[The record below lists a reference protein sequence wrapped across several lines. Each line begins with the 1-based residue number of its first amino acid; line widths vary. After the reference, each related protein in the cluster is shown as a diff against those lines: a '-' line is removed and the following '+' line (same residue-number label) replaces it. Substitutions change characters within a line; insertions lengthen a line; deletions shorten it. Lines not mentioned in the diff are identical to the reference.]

1 MWDSARDDEVAP
13 LTHEMPC
20 PRCGHPPHL
29 FLACGEGCACEPDE
43 MPGERLT
50 SRPCH
55 SVRGTVLTSVVTTS
69 VEG

>member
-1 MWDSARDDEVAP
+1 MWETPPDDGSGAEP

-29 FLACGEGCACEPDE
+29 FLACGGDCDCEPEE

-50 SRPCH
+50 S
-55 SVRGTVLTSVVTTS
+55 
-69 VEG
+69 